1 MLQQACYTDKYGS
14 PNKCLVFTIAQSCA
28 GAVQPGYSK
37 DVPSTTWEASHPGFQ
52 KDLNW
57 GQSWGPTPPSGQ
69 SWGQS
74 WGPPAQPAQWVTPST
89 PGMDNSQSWGQSGGG
104 SSQGWGQSW
113 SPPPPGKFASAG
125 AAVDQVI
132 SHVAG
137 KVGTVGL
144 AGVTQ
149 LPAGGDAAA
158 HASPAQGQA
167 TAAEQAGQGAT
178 EPTQAKPAVLA
189 TGGSQGGPC
198 RAGNAGRASAG
209 ARSRLGY
216 CRGFG
221 NMVALQRP
229 QPPEYRPPPWSS
241 GE

>member
-189 TGGSQGGPC
+189 TGGSQGGQAPYP
-198 RAGNAGRASAG
+198 GYTGG
-209 ARSRLGY
+209 APAKAAPVVQATPGAPPQV
-216 CRGFG
+216 RGH
-221 NMVALQRP
+221 A
-229 QPPEYRPPPWSS
+229 
-241 GE
+241 